1 MAVFTINRGLCE
13 VEYENIN
20 LENIDVDV
28 MEYIWFKIRDR
39 FEYPTDSIDIGFT
52 EIKKSI
58 GRYAKDSFI
67 SSVQRLDGVSIVTNQ
82 KSYNPS
88 QQYRFNFRVSNNKKH
103 FVVGLDKNI
112 FGLFDKPISYSEYHQ
127 HHIYQFNEKYSKLL
141 YKFLIGYKLLKG
153 KSIFVE
159 SDVLMKVLNVY
170 SENPMSKIQSNIFYS
185 SVKKINA
192 KTDLNIT
199 LEKEAVIYKNDTE
212 IVKYKLTVNDWK
224 RSDEMKGSDLKRK
237 KTKGKSNE
245 VQRIDK
251 WIENAKSEFDVND
264 YDETQIPMV
273 VLRKFKIDCPIYI
286 DNKYTLI
293 DTHGFPYSK
302 NPMDTLIQ
310 LNKWISDDI
319 LEYEVRLENRYKKEY
334 QKMCLLSED
343 QLKQRG
349 VI

>member
-39 FEYPTDSIDIGFT
+39 FESPTDSIEIGFS

-88 QQYRFNFRVSNNKKH
+88 QQYKFNFRISNDKKY
-103 FVVGLDKNI
+103 FVVGLDKRI
-112 FGLFDKPISYSEYHQ
+112 FELFDKPKSYSEYHQ
-127 HHIYQFNEKYSKLL
+127 NHIYQFNEKYSKLL

-159 SDVLMKVLNVY
+159 SDVLMKVLNVH
-170 SENPMSKIQSNIFYS
+170 SEKPMRKIQSDIFYS

-192 KTDLNIT
+192 KTDFNIT
-199 LEKEAVIYKNDTE
+199 LKKEAVIYKNDTE
-212 IVKYKLTVNDWK
+212 IVKYRVTVNGWK
-224 RSDEMKGSDLKRK
+224 RSDDMKGSYLKRK
-237 KTKGKSNE
+237 KSKGKSDTE
-245 VQRIDK
+245 RKIDK
-251 WIENAKSEFDVND
+251 WIGECKDEYD
-264 YDETQIPMV
+264 YDEQSSKIPFIGITNGNNNIFINDDY
-273 VLRKFKIDCPIYI
+273 LLTNNIDFYSDTPMKTIDEMNKKQHNGYEIGVIYL
-286 DNKYTLI
+286 D
-293 DTHGFPYSK
+293 GFP
-302 NPMDTLIQ
+302 
-310 LNKWISDDI
+310 NKLSN
-319 LEYEVRLENRYKKEY
+319 V
-334 QKMCLLSED
+334 CLLSSTE
-343 QLKQRG
+343 LRKRG
-349 VI
+349 MM